1 MSALLKYLI
10 LSLLAALLFIAQL
23 SLALLPNV
31 ELITLLLMSI
41 AASFK
46 FKDGVLVVVLFT
58 LLQGLFWG
66 FADWVLGYLWIWSL
80 LVLLVQWTK
89 SITQLK
95 AHRMAI
101 LGGLFGLAFGF
112 LFALQHALLY
122 GLSLGISYWIMGLGF
137 DLIHGFANYTLIL
150 LLFEPI
156 NKLLSNL
163 IRKAEHRYGHR
174 NYENGR

>member
-1 MSALLKYLI
+1 MRPLLKYLI
-10 LSLLAALLFIAQL
+10 LALLAAMLFMAQL
-23 SLALLPNV
+23 TLALLPNV
-31 ELITLLLMSI
+31 ELVTLLLMSI
-41 AASFK
+41 AVLFK

-58 LLQGLFWG
+58 LLEGLYWG

-80 LVLLVQWTK
+80 LVILTQITK
-89 SITQLK
+89 PLTLMK

-112 LFALQHALLY
+112 LFALQHAVLY
-122 GLSLGISYWIMGLGF
+122 GLSMGISYWMMGIGF
-137 DLIHGFANYTLIL
+137 DLLHGFANYTLIL

-163 IRKAEHRYGHR
+163 IRKAESRYGRR

>member
-1 MSALLKYLI
+1 MRPLLKYLI
-10 LSLLAALLFIAQL
+10 LALLAALLFSAQL
-23 SLALLPNV
+23 ALALLPNV

-41 AASFK
+41 AVSFK
-46 FKDGVLVVVLFT
+46 FKDGVLVVILFT

-89 SITQLK
+89 PLTQLK

-112 LFALQHALLY
+112 FFALQHALLY

-137 DLIHGFANYTLIL
+137 DLLHGFANYTLIL

-156 NKLLSNL
+156 NDLLSKL
-163 IRKAEHRYGHR
+163 IRKAENRYGNR
-174 NYENGR
+174 ND